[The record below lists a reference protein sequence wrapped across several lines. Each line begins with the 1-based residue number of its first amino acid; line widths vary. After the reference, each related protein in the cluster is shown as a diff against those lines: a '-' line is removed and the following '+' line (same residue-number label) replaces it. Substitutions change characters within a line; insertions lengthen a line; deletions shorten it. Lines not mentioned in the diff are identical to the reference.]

1 MHIETDMAPL
11 DMITIAIAEITNVP
25 IQSVL
30 KYTYMVRK
38 KVGNVQI
45 VIIILFQ
52 NHVLERFCCLL
63 RKSLR
68 YLTQCV
74 EFQRCSNKSITVKNV
89 YEYMLS

>member
-1 MHIETDMAPL
+1 MMNGHPYIYTWG
-11 DMITIAIAEITNVP
+11 EI
-25 IQSVL
+25 
-30 KYTYMVRK
+30 

-89 YEYMLS
+89 YEYILS